1 MYIKRKKSAIIIGS
15 GRFGSSLASILYDDN
30 YDVVIVDR
38 DPIAF
43 GNLSEK
49 FSGYQVNLDAQDIIS
64 LERVGLKKVETFI
77 ACTGNDNFNSMLC
90 QIARKIY
97 NIKNIYMRMD
107 NPENEVL
114 LDGLNINVIYPFK
127 LSVMEFERLRLQVEG
142 SEEKWTS

>member
-1 MYIKRKKSAIIIGS
+1 MYIKKKKSAIIIGS

-38 DPIAF
+38 DPGAF
-43 GNLSEK
+43 SNLSEK
-49 FSGYQVNLDAQDIIS
+49 FSGYQVNLDAYDIIS
-64 LERVGLKKVETFI
+64 LERVGLKRVQTFV

-97 NIKNIYMRMD
+97 NTEHVYMRMN

-114 LDGLNINVIYPFK
+114 LEGLNINVIYPFK
-127 LSVMEFERLRLQVEG
+127 LSVTEFERLRLKVEG
-142 SEEKWTS
+142 SENK